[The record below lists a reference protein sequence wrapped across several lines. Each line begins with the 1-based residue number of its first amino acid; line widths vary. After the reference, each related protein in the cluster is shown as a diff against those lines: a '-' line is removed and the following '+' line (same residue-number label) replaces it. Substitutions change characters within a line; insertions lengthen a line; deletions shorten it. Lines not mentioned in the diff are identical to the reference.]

1 MIPRLSLSEKIP
13 RVVQN
18 FLGELSQSIFSG
30 KINHDYATRI
40 VTSTDNSI
48 YQVLPQAII
57 SPKNISD
64 IQTVMS
70 IAEKK
75 QFRKK
80 IKITARGGGTGT
92 NGQSLSEGIV
102 LDCSRFMNRI
112 LEINLKQGWVRVEPG
127 VVLDQLNKYLEP
139 NNVFFAPD
147 LSPSNRAT
155 LGGMVN
161 TDACGKGSRIH
172 GRTSNHVMELSCVLS
187 NGELLKS
194 IPLDEFA
201 LGEYKNKPGLT
212 GKIFKV
218 VEEIVSRKAELIDKV
233 FPKMN
238 RFMTGYNLAKVYGN
252 TENRFNLNYL
262 LCGSEG
268 TLAVVCEAKLRLTKL
283 PKYKY
288 LLVVKYENFDDAL
301 SDAEILV
308 ESDPAAIETIDE
320 KILSLAKTDEIYNKI
335 KSFIADETDNSGR
348 TMRPT
353 GTINLVEFSGN
364 NKNKLERRIKSLCEI
379 IELNKNKSRKATG
392 YYKTID
398 PKEINDL
405 WNLRKKGV
413 GLLGKTAGDRKPI
426 AFVEDTAV
434 PVKNLASYISDF
446 KKLLDSYDL
455 EYAMYGHVDVGCL
468 HVRPAL
474 DLKNP
479 NEEVWIR
486 ELSDQVVGL
495 VKKYGGVMW
504 SEHGRGF
511 RSEYTVDFF
520 GEELNHDLQH
530 IKEAFDPNNRLNPGK
545 IVTPFSHKDSVLT
558 LEGPL
563 RGHKER
569 KIHQDYLKEYQ
580 SAIHCNGNAACLDY
594 AYDSVM
600 CPSSKVTREN
610 IHSPKGRASLI
621 REWLWQ
627 ISLNQQKTPQEIKSK
642 GVIQNLLSKFC
653 NTLRKMKGEYD
664 FSHEVYNS
672 MSGCLVCKACVTQCP
687 VNVDVP
693 EFRSKFL
700 ELYHSRY
707 FHPIKDYLVGSTES
721 FGRLFSQIP
730 FLINTFLNLSFCK
743 EIFKNQIGLIDFP
756 LYSPESVRNRLLN
769 YDQTVFNLD
778 DLYTLSAEESKSSV
792 ILLQD
797 AFTSF
802 YESQVV
808 VEFYQ
813 LLKKLGFTVYVAP
826 FHPNGKPL
834 HIKGFLKKFRNV
846 AERNIKWLTHVG
858 GSGIPI
864 VGLDPSIVLTYRD
877 EYIKILGKNSIKIK
891 VLLPQE
897 FLMMN
902 RDNCRKHSV
911 KSLKNIEE
919 YHLLGHCTEK
929 TTAESSL
936 ELWKDVFD
944 LFGLDLM
951 LINSGCC
958 GMAGTYGHE
967 TEHYEES
974 LGIYNLSWRK
984 KIPADPFYRQKILA
998 TGFSCRSQV
1007 MRFDGFRPLHP
1018 VQALLREINSFV

>member
-13 RVVQN
+13 PVVQN
-18 FLGELSQSIFSG
+18 FLGELRQSIFSG

-127 VVLDQLNKYLEP
+127 VVLDQLNKKLEP

-201 LGEYKNKPGLT
+201 LSEFTNKPGLT

-252 TENRFNLNYL
+252 TENQFNLNYL

-283 PKYKY
+283 PKYKH

-301 SDAEILV
+301 SDAGILV

-320 KILSLAKTDEIYNKI
+320 KILSLARTDEIYNKI

-353 GTINLVEFSGN
+353 RTINLIEFSGN
-364 NKNKLERRIKSLCEI
+364 NKNKLEQRIKSLCKI
-379 IELNKNKSRKATG
+379 IELNKNKPRKATG
-392 YYKTID
+392 YYKTTD

-413 GLLGKTAGDRKPI
+413 GLLGKTAGERKPI
-426 AFVEDTAV
+426 PFVEDTAV
-434 PVKNLASYISDF
+434 PVKNLARYISDF

-474 DLKNP
+474 DLKKP
-479 NEEVWIR
+479 NEEVWVR

-520 GEELNHDLQH
+520 GKELNQDLQH

-545 IVTPFSHKDSVLT
+545 IVTPFSHKDPVLN

-580 SAIHCNGNAACLDY
+580 SAIHCNGNVACLDY
-594 AYDSVM
+594 AHDSVM

-621 REWLWQ
+621 REWLRQ
-627 ISLNQQKTPQEIKSK
+627 ISLNQQKTLPETNCK
-642 GVIQNLLSKFC
+642 GVMQDLLSKFC

-664 FSHEVYNS
+664 FSHEVYES
-672 MSGCLVCKACVTQCP
+672 MAGCLVCKACVTQCP

-721 FGRLFSQIP
+721 LGRLFSQMP
-730 FLINTFLNLSFCK
+730 FLINKFLSLSFCR
-743 EIFKNQIGLIDFP
+743 ELFKNQIGLIDFP
-756 LYSPESVRNRLLN
+756 LYSPESVRKRLLKN
-769 YDQTVFNLD
+769 DQAVFNLD
-778 DLYTLSAEESKSSV
+778 DLYTLSAEESKKSV

-813 LLKKLGFTVYVAP
+813 LLKKLGFSVYVAP

-877 EYIKILGKNSIKIK
+877 EYIKILGQDNLKIK

-902 RDNCRKHSV
+902 QDNCRKNAV
-911 KSLKNIEE
+911 KSMQNFEE

-929 TTAESSL
+929 TTAESAL

-951 LINSGCC
+951 LISSGCC

-984 KIPADPFYRQKILA
+984 KIPDDPFYRHKILA

-1018 VQALLREINSFV
+1018 VQALLREIKSFV

>member
-1 MIPRLSLSEKIP
+1 MNIRKNL
-13 RVVQN
+13 
-18 FLGELSQSIFSG
+18 
-30 KINHDYATRI
+30 D
-40 VTSTDNSI
+40 
-48 YQVLPQAII
+48 LP
-57 SPKNISD
+57 
-64 IQTVMS
+64 
-70 IAEKK
+70 
-75 QFRKK
+75 
-80 IKITARGGGTGT
+80 
-92 NGQSLSEGIV
+92 
-102 LDCSRFMNRI
+102 
-112 LEINLKQGWVRVEPG
+112 
-127 VVLDQLNKYLEP
+127 
-139 NNVFFAPD
+139 
-147 LSPSNRAT
+147 
-155 LGGMVN
+155 
-161 TDACGKGSRIH
+161 
-172 GRTSNHVMELSCVLS
+172 
-187 NGELLKS
+187 
-194 IPLDEFA
+194 
-201 LGEYKNKPGLT
+201 

-353 GTINLVEFSGN
+353 GSINLVEFSGN
-364 NKNKLERRIKSLCEI
+364 NKNKLERRIKSLCKI

-413 GLLGKTAGDRKPI
+413 GLLGKTEGNRKPI

-474 DLKNP
+474 DLKKP
-479 NEEVWIR
+479 DEEVWIR

-621 REWLWQ
+621 REWLRQ
-627 ISLNQQKTPQEIKSK
+627 ISLNQQKTLQEIKSK

-730 FLINTFLNLSFCK
+730 FLINTFLNLSFA
-743 EIFKNQIGLIDFP
+743 ELFKNQIGLIDFP
-756 LYSPESVRNRLLN
+756 LYSPESVRKRLLN

-792 ILLQD
+792 IFFKMHSLH
-797 AFTSF
+797 FMN
-802 YESQVV
+802 
-808 VEFYQ
+808 
-813 LLKKLGFTVYVAP
+813 LKL
-826 FHPNGKPL
+826 
-834 HIKGFLKKFRNV
+834 
-846 AERNIKWLTHVG
+846 
-858 GSGIPI
+858 
-864 VGLDPSIVLTYRD
+864 
-877 EYIKILGKNSIKIK
+877 
-891 VLLPQE
+891 
-897 FLMMN
+897 
-902 RDNCRKHSV
+902 
-911 KSLKNIEE
+911 
-919 YHLLGHCTEK
+919 
-929 TTAESSL
+929 
-936 ELWKDVFD
+936 
-944 LFGLDLM
+944 
-951 LINSGCC
+951 
-958 GMAGTYGHE
+958 
-967 TEHYEES
+967 
-974 LGIYNLSWRK
+974 
-984 KIPADPFYRQKILA
+984 
-998 TGFSCRSQV
+998 
-1007 MRFDGFRPLHP
+1007 
-1018 VQALLREINSFV
+1018 

>member
-13 RVVQN
+13 QVVQN
-18 FLGELSQSIFSG
+18 FLGELRQSIFSG
-30 KINHDYATRI
+30 KINHDYATRV

-127 VVLDQLNKYLEP
+127 VVLDQLNKSLEP

-201 LGEYKNKPGLT
+201 LSEYKNKPGLT

-283 PKYKY
+283 PKYKH
-288 LLVVKYENFDDAL
+288 LLVVKYESFDDAL

-308 ESDPAAIETIDE
+308 ESNPAAIETIDE
-320 KILSLAKTDEIYNKI
+320 KILSLARTDEIYNKI

-348 TMRPT
+348 KIRPT
-353 GTINLVEFSGN
+353 RTINLIEFSGN
-364 NKNKLERRIKSLCEI
+364 NKNKLERRIKSLCKI
-379 IELNKNKSRKATG
+379 IELNKKKSRKATG
-392 YYKTID
+392 YYKTTN

-413 GLLGKTAGDRKPI
+413 GLLGKTAGERKPI
-426 AFVEDTAV
+426 PFIEDTAV
-434 PVKNLASYISDF
+434 PVKNLARYISDF

-474 DLKNP
+474 DLKKP
-479 NEEVWIR
+479 DEEVWVR
-486 ELSDQVVGL
+486 ELSDKVVGL

-520 GEELNHDLQH
+520 GEELNQDLQH

-545 IVTPFSHKDSVLT
+545 IVTPFSHKDTVLT

-569 KIHQDYLKEYQ
+569 KINQNYLKEYQ

-594 AYDSVM
+594 AHDSVM

-621 REWLWQ
+621 REWLRQ
-627 ISLNQQKTPQEIKSK
+627 ISLNQQKSPPEIKRK
-642 GVIQNLLSKFC
+642 GVMRDLLSKFC

-664 FSHEVYNS
+664 FSHEVYES

-721 FGRLFSQIP
+721 LGRLFSQMP
-730 FLINTFLNLSFCK
+730 FLINKFLSLSFCK
-743 EIFKNQIGLIDFP
+743 ELFKNKIGLIDFP
-756 LYSPESVRNRLLN
+756 LYSPESVRKRLLN

-778 DLYTLSAEESKSSV
+778 DLYTLSAEESKNSV

-813 LLKKLGFTVYVAP
+813 LLKRLGFSVYVAP

-877 EYIKILGKNSIKIK
+877 EYIKILGQNNLKIK

-911 KSLKNIEE
+911 KSMQNFEE

-984 KIPADPFYRQKILA
+984 KIPDDPFYRHKILA

-1018 VQALLREINSFV
+1018 VQALLREVKSFV